1 MASGSHR
8 MPANPHIV
16 GRIEERRIDP
26 RPVARIA
33 LMLPI
38 VLGYTAL
45 NYFIFRGKVKKS
57 AEYH

>member
-1 MASGSHR
+1 

-26 RPVARIA
+26 RPVAGIA